1 MFNSRRYSGI
11 NRVNT
16 HTLVLLSF
24 GSTSYGTETGGATT
38 KTKKKRGT
46 RWRNFF
52 SSLSQ
57 HKADNKVGGGGG
69 SDPIVFFS
77 SCLLSLFSLPLLLMM
92 TDINSELEKKVNPE
106 SGQSV
111 CVCA

>member
-38 KTKKKRGT
+38 KTKKNEELVGETFFPLYRNT
-46 RWRNFF
+46 RRTTR
-52 SSLSQ
+52 S
-57 HKADNKVGGGGG
+57 GGGEV
-69 SDPIVFFS
+69 I
-77 SCLLSLFSLPLLLMM
+77 LLSFLAVAFYLFSL
-92 TDINSELEKKVNPE
+92 SR
-106 SGQSV
+106 
-111 CVCA
+111 CC

>member
-38 KTKKKRGT
+38 KTKKNEELVGETFFPTFVMSERDSAFL
-46 RWRNFF
+46 NFH
-52 SSLSQ
+52 L
-57 HKADNKVGGGGG
+57 
-69 SDPIVFFS
+69 DPI
-77 SCLLSLFSLPLLLMM
+77 P
-92 TDINSELEKKVNPE
+92 P
-106 SGQSV
+106 SV
-111 CVCA
+111 KCVEPV